1 MGHRGG
7 GVLAFGL
14 IGAGAAVLLLLIV
27 YLQYPLGDLGRR
39 AGRRGRSRPLP
50 QPAADGRVSA

>member
-1 MGHRGG
+1 M
-7 GVLAFGL
+7 LAFGL
-14 IGAGAAVLLLLIV
+14 IGAGAAVLPLLIV